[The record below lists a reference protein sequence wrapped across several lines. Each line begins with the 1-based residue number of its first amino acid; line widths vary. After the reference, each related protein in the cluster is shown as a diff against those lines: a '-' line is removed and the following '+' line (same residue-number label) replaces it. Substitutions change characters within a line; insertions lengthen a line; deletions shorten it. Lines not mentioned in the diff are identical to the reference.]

1 MINREKT
8 QALGNHELQRQLI
21 ISYNV
26 TWQETAV
33 HGREMDPDG
42 GGGGGWG
49 MGPSGH
55 DTMLSQ
61 LLSGRG
67 HAFGQGGGGEGIAS
81 FNNTSSSRNNP
92 QTVQNSSRQRVGT
105 IQTSLCQKLR
115 SPFGSS

>member
-42 GGGGGWG
+42 GGGGGV
-49 MGPSGH
+49 
-55 DTMLSQ
+55 L
-61 LLSGRG
+61 LLSTTLLPAETIPRQCKTQVDN
-67 HAFGQGGGGEGIAS
+67 AWGQFKQVCAKS
-81 FNNTSSSRNNP
+81 
-92 QTVQNSSRQRVGT
+92 
-105 IQTSLCQKLR
+105 
-115 SPFGSS
+115 

>member
-42 GGGGGWG
+42 GGGGGGWG

-67 HAFGQGGGGEGIAS
+67 HAFGQGGGGGRYC
-81 FNNTSSSRNNP
+81 FF
-92 QTVQNSSRQRVGT
+92 QQHFFQ
-105 IQTSLCQKLR
+105 QKQ
-115 SPFGSS
+115 SPDSAKLK